1 MYLYTKWNRSYY
13 GIVFIINL
21 SRCLRCVDQPPTRSL
36 PPNFSKVTNLTD
48 LWTYVTCHSHPY
60 SWACPRA
67 VHGSSTTTR
76 TTVVWVPFFRRGV
89 RVPRCWPSVEAR
101 PTTRLV
107 LWLHQVEARF
117 GLHVFGTK
125 MSVKLD
131 LTSIVSSVPKPP
143 YVCLR
148 WWNPNFGSPE
158 VPSQC
163 FHNPSK
169 LSVGKNDCADR
180 KLILLGLSCLQLGKR
195 CYLMGRESRYTH
207 LVVVWYLSRFATST
221 TRTPASLAQPKPTG
235 VKLGR
240 PWP

>member
-1 MYLYTKWNRSYY
+1 
-13 GIVFIINL
+13 
-21 SRCLRCVDQPPTRSL
+21 
-36 PPNFSKVTNLTD
+36 
-48 LWTYVTCHSHPY
+48 
-60 SWACPRA
+60 
-67 VHGSSTTTR
+67 
-76 TTVVWVPFFRRGV
+76 
-89 RVPRCWPSVEAR
+89 
-101 PTTRLV
+101 
-107 LWLHQVEARF
+107 
-117 GLHVFGTK
+117 

-158 VPSQC
+158 VPLQC

-207 LVVVWYLSRFATST
+207 LVVVFE
-221 TRTPASLAQPKPTG
+221 SLRDEYHPHPGLLEPRKKLQCI
-235 VKLGR
+235 VYVRELYIVILHHFREREMLGR
-240 PWP
+240 ERSRK